1 MSRNY
6 DFDSNKALLKTKIAE
21 YEMLN
26 KTLLEMI
33 EKDSSKESMKSIK
46 NAIEETLKDI
56 EALKEI
62 IATEESRYKNVKYS
76 FYDNVK
82 KETTAKKV
90 EMKANLYDSI
100 KKRGMEDYIP
110 YDTPYNK
117 LNYEEEYKKES
128 KKDLLVNDGT
138 NVIRSNMFLVRFGDA
153 LNIQEW
159 LVKGVNIR
167 PFNNEIEVYVNN
179 HIAEKKGRKY
189 PILSEVFAQKNTF
202 PLSIDYL
209 DPTGVVLYTE
219 RYHGCRIIEVNRG
232 GLDYTYDD
240 INSFGIRM
248 TYSEITYETAH

>member
-1 MSRNY
+1 MAKI
-6 DFDSNKALLKTKIAE
+6 DDLKSSLKSE
-21 YEMLN
+21 MNQYQMLN
-26 KTLLEMI
+26 NTLLEMFSRDSSEGAIKAVKQAMDETTENIKGLQTLIADEI
-33 EKDSSKESMKSIK
+33 EKENNKKPI
-46 NAIEETLKDI
+46 
-56 EALKEI
+56 
-62 IATEESRYKNVKYS
+62 YS

-82 KETTAKKV
+82 KETTAKKI
-90 EMKANLYDSI
+90 EMKPNLYDSI
-100 KKRGMEDYIP
+100 KKRGMEDFIP

-117 LNYEEEYKKES
+117 LNYEEEYKKNS
-128 KKDLLVNDGT
+128 DNKLQVNDGT

-159 LVKGVNIR
+159 FVKGVNIH
-167 PFNNEIEVYVNN
+167 PFNNEVEVYVNN